1 MNQTR
6 RAAWAVGCAALGIMA
21 SACSTNDNGGT
32 KANGTLAGGASNA
45 NTGGAF
51 ATGGANTNGG
61 AVATGGGGTASGS
74 GGAQSSDGSGGSMT
88 GDACSSTAQVGLEV
102 GMLIPDV
109 ELQQCDGTWVN
120 LHDLVCARGAV
131 VTQVYSYAGWC
142 PGCQGF
148 SGLTDGGFSGNDLYD
163 SYHDDGYEQV
173 IIYSNTSNY
182 GETPTQED
190 CNELQALHEG
200 LVVFDAPGSKTE
212 DVLGLRIN
220 AGTALVDAEGVW
232 IVAPPPDP
240 PQDGG
245 FVEVF
250 NELMSRFGF

>member
-1 MNQTR
+1 
-6 RAAWAVGCAALGIMA
+6 
-21 SACSTNDNGGT
+21 
-32 KANGTLAGGASNA
+32 
-45 NTGGAF
+45 
-51 ATGGANTNGG
+51 
-61 AVATGGGGTASGS
+61 
-74 GGAQSSDGSGGSMT
+74 
-88 GDACSSTAQVGLEV
+88 
-102 GMLIPDV
+102 MLIPDV

-131 VTQVYSYAGWC
+131 VTQAYSYAGWC

-200 LVVFDAPGSKTE
+200 LVVFMLPARRQRTSSGYASTPAPRWSTPKACGSSRRRQIRHRT
-212 DVLGLRIN
+212 
-220 AGTALVDAEGVW
+220 AGS
-232 IVAPPPDP
+232 
-240 PQDGG
+240 
-245 FVEVF
+245 
-250 NELMSRFGF
+250 SRYSTSS